1 MQVPGH
7 SKKTKKQKK
16 SNKNG
21 WESSGR
27 MGGVWAKIDTV
38 ADSCLSAKFDFAF
51 KGVVHFKL
59 LLPRNIWPKRRAK
72 GEKGW
77 AKKRKLFKLV
87 MNRTAK
93 AKRKKYQGGKFM
105 EDKMDT
111 EKAVLKLKTLK
122 KRVPV

>member
-7 SKKTKKQKK
+7 SKKKKKK

-111 EKAVLKLKTLK
+111 EKAVLKLKTL
-122 KRVPV
+122 